1 MGGDAGQR
9 RPATV
14 IAPALSRRAETLRG
28 ERAAYVVATVVRVSR
43 PSSARPGDAALVLA
57 DGTIEGFVG
66 GMCAEQSVRLHALR
80 ALETGEPL
88 LLRIMPGD
96 GDAPAAEGAV
106 TVQNPCLSGGALEIF
121 LEPVPVAPRVVIA
134 GSSPIAGALVRIGA
148 ELGLDMAESASASP
162 EGGDL
167 ACVVASQGT
176 EDELTPLRRAL
187 DAGVPYVA
195 LVASHRRGAAVLAEL
210 GAGSEHVETPA
221 GLAIDAV
228 SPGEIAL
235 AILTR
240 IVEVR
245 RTPAVGPALDPDPSA
260 GATHT
265 PGSSAVATA
274 TDPVCGMTVAVTAS
288 TPRLERDG
296 ETLFFCCEGCRSHL
310 AAH

>member
-1 MGGDAGQR
+1 M
-9 RPATV
+9 
-14 IAPALSRRAETLRG
+14 IAAALSRRADVLRS

-43 PSSARPGDAALVLA
+43 PSSGRPGDAALVLA

-88 LLRIMPGD
+88 LLRIVPGED
-96 GDAPAAEGAV
+96 DAPAAEGAV

-121 LEPVPVAPRVVIA
+121 LEPVPVAPRVVVV
-134 GSSPIAGALVRIGA
+134 GSSPIAGALVRLGA
-148 ELGLDMAESASASP
+148 ELGLDVAESGSP
-162 EGGDL
+162 DGGDL

-176 EDELTPLRRAL
+176 EDELSPLRRAL

-210 GAGSEHVETPA
+210 GAGAERVETPA
-221 GLAIDAV
+221 GLAIGAV

-235 AILTR
+235 AILAR
-240 IVEVR
+240 VVAVR
-245 RTPAVGPALDPDPSA
+245 RTPTVGPAPDP
-260 GATHT
+260 T
-265 PGSSAVATA
+265 PGDRSTVVTA
-274 TDPVCGMTVAVTAS
+274 SDPVCGMTIAVTAA
-288 TPRLERDG
+288 TPRLELDG

-310 AAH
+310 AAR